1 MAKQSEPEQPLI
13 RNGTPCKVLSKG
25 DKRRMA
31 DGKNALRKMTLEQRA
46 EFVAWMRVEGYL

>member
-31 DGKNALRKMTLEQRA
+31 DGKNALRKMTPQQRA
-46 EFVAWMRVEGYL
+46 EFIGWMRVEGYL

>member
-1 MAKQSEPEQPLI
+1 MAKQSKTEQPLI

-31 DGKNALRKMTLEQRA
+31 DGKNAVRKMDPTQLA
-46 EFVAWMRVEGYL
+46 EFTAWLRSEGYL